1 MAKRRA
7 GIGNHKEQG
16 DQMSSRRH
24 LKLTST
30 TGEFGDREMR
40 IDFSQGHAI
49 SYGMYTLQTTIKYS
63 RQPVR
68 LDSLT

>member
-7 GIGNHKEQG
+7 GICNHKEQG

-30 TGEFGDREMR
+30 TGEFGDRESLPQ
-40 IDFSQGHAI
+40 IVPPPPAGGGDGAE
-49 SYGMYTLQTTIKYS
+49 
-63 RQPVR
+63 VV
-68 LDSLT
+68 DSSH